1 MPNVW
6 MALAVVFTFVLHP
19 VNLHKIFG
27 LSHSKVA
34 VSVLVKTI
42 VKAVLKQ
49 ILEAVPAGKK
59 TFDFNS
65 MATTTT
71 DSRNPFREWNLL
83 FLPYCD
89 GSMWAAQR
97 TSASAETFGLW
108 FSGHNTIVA
117 MLDYFSPGT
126 GGSLNLNDDQTF
138 IVFSGDSA
146 GGFGVWTNLD
156 YMASRLPFATVVGAP
171 IGGFPPRVNWYTG
184 WHSYIPEEDGRNSAW
199 GRHVKL
205 YDSYL
210 NIACKNHYRYNSS
223 LCTVPY
229 IMYPFIQQPV
239 FIIEALTDS
248 VVTCEFEG
256 LACSAVELLNKEV
269 KSFLNGFAQN
279 LTKNLNQ
286 LNTTRDGVF
295 APSCFMHCE
304 FSIEQ
309 PTIRDVNV
317 VDSLYM
323 WVKTYMPTEQ
333 AFQRI
338 AGEFVYIDTCPSGSF
353 WPPCNKNCP

>member
-279 LTKNLNQ
+279 LTK
-286 LNTTRDGVF
+286 
-295 APSCFMHCE
+295 
-304 FSIEQ
+304 
-309 PTIRDVNV
+309 
-317 VDSLYM
+317 
-323 WVKTYMPTEQ
+323 KT
-333 AFQRI
+333 
-338 AGEFVYIDTCPSGSF
+338 
-353 WPPCNKNCP
+353 